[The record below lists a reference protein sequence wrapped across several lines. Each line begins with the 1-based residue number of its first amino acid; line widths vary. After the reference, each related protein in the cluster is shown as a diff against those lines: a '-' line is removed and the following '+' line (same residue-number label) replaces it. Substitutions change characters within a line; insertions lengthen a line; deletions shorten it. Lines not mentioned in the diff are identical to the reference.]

1 MHIFKWGW
9 RLAGEWY
16 EIKCI
21 STFKMIN
28 EIMDNFKLQI
38 LNYVILDEKTGK
50 INHKETKVMFK
61 KIISKMFEKKFDK
74 RPIVLTS
81 IIEID

>member
-1 MHIFKWGW
+1 
-9 RLAGEWY
+9 
-16 EIKCI
+16 
-21 STFKMIN
+21 MIN

-81 IIEID
+81 IIEIDIFKFDFNKFAITYPSIK